1 MSRPH
6 TLKLAL
12 SAVLLIGCN
21 DAQPSAESTQTS
33 AVQAAPSTQATPD
46 AAGVNNVLD
55 PMGFGDQRVR
65 LAYDAAKKYAHV
77 LEQIY
82 CYCHCKKNIGH
93 RALIECFETEHASD
107 CDVCMNEAMIA
118 ARMTQDGKTPQE
130 IQKAIDAYYAG

>member
-1 MSRPH
+1 MSH

-12 SAVLLIGCN
+12 SAVLLIGC
-21 DAQPSAESTQTS
+21 DAAQPAADSTQAS
-33 AVQAAPSTQATPD
+33 AVQAAPSTQATAD

-55 PMGFGDQRVR
+55 PMGFADQRVR

-82 CYCHCKKNIGH
+82 CYCHCKKNVGH
-93 RALIECFETEHASD
+93 RALVECFETDHASN

-118 ARMTQDGKTPQE
+118 ARMTQDGKTPKE